1 MTTVQTL
8 RPFGS
13 TGLAV
18 TPLAIGTAGWGAVS
32 AQLFDTT
39 VSASAS
45 LDTARR
51 VVESGIT
58 LLDTSNNYADGESER
73 RIGEFL
79 RASGGLPPGFLLQT
93 KLDRDPETGS
103 FSADR
108 MWRSLEES
116 FERLGVERVPV
127 LYLHDPE
134 NSTFD
139 DLMAPGG
146 AVDALLEMKE
156 RGFADHIGISGG
168 PVSLLTRFVETDLF
182 EALITH
188 NRHTLVDRRA
198 DELIRSAAGR
208 GMAVVNAA
216 VYGGGLLSRW
226 PRVLD
231 KYHYAP
237 AAAELLAAVD
247 AMGALC
253 ADAGVPLPA
262 AALQFSVRDP
272 AVTTTIVGALR
283 PEHVDDALAYLD
295 VAIADDVWEAL
306 ERLVSP
312 SEAWI
317 AD

>member
-1 MTTVQTL
+1 MTVQTL

-18 TPLAIGTAGWGAVS
+18 TPIAIGTAGWGAVS
-32 AQLFDTT
+32 AELFGTT
-39 VSASAS
+39 VPESAS
-45 LDTARR
+45 LATARR
-51 VVESGIT
+51 VVESGIG

-73 RIGEFL
+73 RIGAFL
-79 RASGGLPPGFLLQT
+79 RESGGLPPGFVLQT
-93 KLDRDPETGS
+93 KLDRDPSTGR
-103 FSADR
+103 FSAER

-116 FERLGVERVPV
+116 FERLGIESVPM

-134 NSTFD
+134 NGSFD
-139 DLMAPGG
+139 ELTAQGG
-146 AVDALLEMKE
+146 AVAALVEMRD
-156 RGFADHIGISGG
+156 RGLAEHIGISGG
-168 PVSLLTRFVETDLF
+168 PVSLLERFVETGQF
-182 EALITH
+182 EAVITH

-198 DELIRSAAGR
+198 DALIRSAAAR

-216 VYGGGLLSRW
+216 VYGGGLLSQW

-237 AAAELLAAVD
+237 AAPELLAAVD

-253 ADAGVPLPA
+253 AEAGVPLPA

-272 AVTTTIVGALR
+272 LVTTTVVGALR

-295 VAIADDVWEAL
+295 VAIGDDLWEAL
-306 ERLVSP
+306 ERLVP
-312 SEAWI
+312 PPAAWI